1 MTFNQSTEILILGN
15 QPRVLSKRHKG
26 NQPIVL
32 KQLITIKC
40 FTVKNFRSRYLGSRI
55 CLEEKR
61 DEYHRRCSSDKN
73 SVDDENDGGIDVG
86 GAPVAPRHQ
95 IIVAEA
101 EVYEPLRFLDDST
114 I

>member
-1 MTFNQSTEILILGN
+1 MTIGTSTKGLNLMRKQEVDSLRWPLILNLKDRTLDLGN
-15 QPRVLSKRHKG
+15 W
-26 NQPIVL
+26 
-32 KQLITIKC
+32 
-40 FTVKNFRSRYLGSRI
+40 SRYLGSRI